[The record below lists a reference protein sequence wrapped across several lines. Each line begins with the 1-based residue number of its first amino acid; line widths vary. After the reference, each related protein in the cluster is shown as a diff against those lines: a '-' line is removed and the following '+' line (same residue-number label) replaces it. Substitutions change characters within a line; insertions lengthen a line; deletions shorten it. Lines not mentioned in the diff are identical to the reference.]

1 MRSRASKAEES
12 PIDQVPRSIL
22 HARSERGAVSRSKTT
37 VSLMTT
43 WGDGEIARLRTVTPS
58 CVPHALGKREM
69 LVDGAL
75 GVVLVED
82 VFGCRSGSLALH
94 SYGHTRGTND
104 AAYGKLLSPANA
116 HVGRS
121 PPFTET
127 TPDGAGTGAGPDRIQ
142 AYLRD
147 TRLISTTSRTI
158 TKTPIGHIHTP
169 PPIHPFP

>member
-1 MRSRASKAEES
+1 M
-12 PIDQVPRSIL
+12 
-22 HARSERGAVSRSKTT
+22 
-37 VSLMTT
+37 SLMTT

-121 PPFTET
+121 PPFTDT
-127 TPDGAGTGAGPDRIQ
+127 RCRYRRRAGP
-142 AYLRD
+142 
-147 TRLISTTSRTI
+147 
-158 TKTPIGHIHTP
+158 HTGLLAR
-169 PPIHPFP
+169 HAADQHDEQDDHQV